1 MNMNM
6 NMNAFLLL
14 YRLLLFLCLIYVSIC
29 QETLNPHT
37 LPRPLILETR
47 VEESPLI
54 SSDHVHDHDHDHDDD
69 DVTLHCTSWRFAV
82 EANNLRPWKTI
93 PQECKDYVKDYMN
106 DRGYKIDLER
116 VAKEAILYASSVDLQ
131 GDGKDVWVFDVD
143 ETLLSNLPYYA
154 HHGYG

>member
-1 MNMNM
+1 MNMKT
-6 NMNAFLLL
+6 FLLL
-14 YRLLLFLCLIYVSIC
+14 YKLLLFLSLIYVSTC

-37 LPRPLILETR
+37 LPRPLILETH
-47 VEESPLI
+47 VKESPLL
-54 SSDHVHDHDHDHDDD
+54 SSDDY

-82 EANNLRPWKTI
+82 ESNNLSPWKTI

-106 DRGYKIDLER
+106 NRGYKSDLER
-116 VAKEAILYASSVDLQ
+116 VAKEAFFYASTVELKS
-131 GDGKDVWVFDVD
+131 DGMDAWVFDVD